1 MIQCVGN
8 WGRAIVA
15 HLDPG
20 ADLLDSILTI
30 VRDQNIRTGVVS
42 SITGAISRA
51 TLQHFSSN
59 QDSAANLI
67 DVMDIEGPLECSG
80 HGIIGV
86 VNAPEMGSTPFGVG
100 RYVHGTPYVHV
111 HLTVTSHKE
120 TICGHLMPGCLVWSK
135 HPISHFTIMLAEITG
150 VNLEMT
156 TEALLEK
163 QGAGRGVFH
172 KLTQVPA

>member
-15 HLDPG
+15 QLEPG
-20 ADLLDSILTI
+20 ADLLESIITI
-30 VRDQNIRTGVVS
+30 AREQKIRTGVVS

-51 TLQHFSSN
+51 TLQHFSPN
-59 QDSAANLI
+59 QEKAANLI

-80 HGIIGV
+80 HGIIGEV
-86 VNAPEMGSTPFGVG
+86 SAPEMGSKPFGVG
-100 RYVHGTPYVHV
+100 KYVHGTPYVHV
-111 HLTVTSHKE
+111 HLTVTSHRE

-150 VNLEMT
+150 VSLEMT
-156 TEALLEK
+156 TDATLEAT
-163 QGAGRGVFH
+163 GAGRGVFH
-172 KLTQVPA
+172 RVTQLAR